1 MIDNGFVYHHAQTD
15 RVTLTKWLPTHKQS
29 SLPKYPFTNVG
40 VGAVVE
46 NEKGEILMMKERRGH
61 YLGWKFPGGLVDP
74 NESLPDAVTRE
85 VLEETGIEAEFRG
98 ILTFRHVTAGLYPN
112 TGDLYF
118 ICHLKP
124 KDESKI
130 DVKPC
135 PHEAADARW
144 LSRYVI
150 LEKQI

>member
-1 MIDNGFVYHHAQTD
+1 
-15 RVTLTKWLPTHKQS
+15 
-29 SLPKYPFTNVG
+29 
-40 VGAVVE
+40 
-46 NEKGEILMMKERRGH
+46 MMKERRGH

-85 VLEETGIEAEFRG
+85 VLEETGVETEFRG

-118 ICHLKP
+118 LCHMKP
-124 KDESKI
+124 KNESKI

-135 PHEAADARW
+135 PHEAADAQW
-144 LSRYVI
+144 LSRDAIKNLPHTEIHEFHHNILNTWDKLKESGRQGICVKSFDPKRPNMKIWDMYYVD
-150 LEKQI
+150 